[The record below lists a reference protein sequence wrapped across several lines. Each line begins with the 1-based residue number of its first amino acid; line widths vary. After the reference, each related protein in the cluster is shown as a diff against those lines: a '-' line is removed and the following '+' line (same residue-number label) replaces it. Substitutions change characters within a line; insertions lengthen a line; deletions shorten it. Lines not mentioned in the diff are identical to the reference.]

1 MKKETIL
8 LIDGS
13 GLVFRAFY
21 ALPPLTALDGT
32 HVNAVYGFAN
42 MIQKLIERFKPDYI
56 AVAFDLKGPTFRHKE
71 YKEYKATRKK
81 APDEL
86 LNQFAVVKEFCDC
99 FGLSRF
105 EQEGFEADDLVG
117 TMAKRAEEAGFNVE
131 VVTGDK
137 DYLQLVT
144 EITTVYLTRRGI
156 TELESF
162 TPETLDEKY
171 GLTAAQFLELK
182 GLMGDPS
189 DNIPGVPGVGEKTG
203 IKLLKAYG
211 TIDGV
216 YENTDKLKG
225 KMKEKIEA
233 NHVQALMS
241 LRLSRIINDVQ
252 MDFNWEDL
260 KQEVPDEQALY
271 QLYKKLNFKSLMRK
285 IENRKVEV
293 NPQTGTSVQVE
304 ASPLKEAEAVP
315 FAWVDDARGLQ
326 VLMTAMNKTKD
337 VIVHSRVNGSRHV
350 FDELIDF
357 GIRIKGVN
365 YIVDVRAFSQL
376 EMMSLLQ
383 VLGEKR
389 MIGHRLINETL
400 MIFRYGGRVSK
411 LGFDTAVAQY
421 LVHPEV
427 GKYPIRGLGIE
438 VADRVLPADD
448 EFYGKGRK
456 KVAWADMEKPKRG
469 DYLAQCL
476 VIIDAAVA
484 ALETRLNEESLMELY
499 ETIELP
505 LVRILAKMEMRGVA
519 VDEAYL
525 KTLGDQFK
533 IKIAELEERIYKLSE
548 GDFNLNSPKQLGVVL
563 FETLGLPVIKKTK
576 TGYSTNAEVLDK
588 LADAHPIIPL
598 ILEYR
603 KLTKLNST
611 YVEGLTT
618 AIHKGRIHS
627 HFTQTIASTGRLS
640 SIEPNIQNIPVKT
653 EEGRE
658 LRRVFVASEGMQLV
672 DADYSQIELRVL
684 AHISGD
690 ENLIRAYNEKLDIH
704 TQTAAEVFHLEQDEV
719 TPLMRSRAKAV
730 NFGIV
735 YGISDYGLAR
745 DLKISNKEAKAY
757 IEGYLEHY
765 PGVAK
770 YMKDVVV
777 EGKEKGYVETL
788 FNRKRWL
795 PDLNASNFMLR
806 SFAERT
812 AMNTPI
818 QGTAADV
825 IKIAMIRVDEALEK
839 EGLKTQLILQVH
851 DELILDAPA
860 DEIDRVTGLLK
871 EAMEEAVS
879 LSIPMDVDL
888 KVGGNWYETK

>member
-1 MKKETIL
+1 M
-8 LIDGS
+8 
-13 GLVFRAFY
+13 
-21 ALPPLTALDGT
+21 
-32 HVNAVYGFAN
+32 
-42 MIQKLIERFKPDYI
+42 
-56 AVAFDLKGPTFRHKE
+56 
-71 YKEYKATRKK
+71 
-81 APDEL
+81 
-86 LNQFAVVKEFCDC
+86 
-99 FGLSRF
+99 
-105 EQEGFEADDLVG
+105 
-117 TMAKRAEEAGFNVE
+117 
-131 VVTGDK
+131 
-137 DYLQLVT
+137 
-144 EITTVYLTRRGI
+144 
-156 TELESF
+156 
-162 TPETLDEKY
+162 
-171 GLTAAQFLELK
+171 
-182 GLMGDPS
+182 
-189 DNIPGVPGVGEKTG
+189 
-203 IKLLKAYG
+203 
-211 TIDGV
+211 
-216 YENTDKLKG
+216 
-225 KMKEKIEA
+225 
-233 NHVQALMS
+233 
-241 LRLSRIINDVQ
+241 
-252 MDFNWEDL
+252 
-260 KQEVPDEQALY
+260 
-271 QLYKKLNFKSLMRK
+271 
-285 IENRKVEV
+285 
-293 NPQTGTSVQVE
+293 
-304 ASPLKEAEAVP
+304 
-315 FAWVDDARGLQ
+315 
-326 VLMTAMNKTKD
+326 
-337 VIVHSRVNGSRHV
+337 HSRVNGSRHV

-860 DEIDRVTGLLK
+860 NEIDRVTDLLK

>member
-13 GLVFRAFY
+13 GLIFRAFY

-42 MIQKLIERFKPDYI
+42 MIYKLQERFEPDYI
-56 AVAFDLKGPTFRHKE
+56 GVAFDLKGPTFRHKE

-86 LNQFAVVKEFCDC
+86 LNQFAIVKEFCDR

-105 EQEGFEADDLVG
+105 EEEGFEADDLVG
-117 TMAKRAEEAGFNVE
+117 TMAKRAEEDGLKVE

-144 EITTVYLTRRGI
+144 DEVTVHLTRRGI
-156 TELESF
+156 TELETY
-162 TPETLDEKY
+162 TPDKLMEKY
-171 GLTAAQFLELK
+171 ALTADQFLELK
-182 GLMGDPS
+182 GLMGDSS

-211 TIDGV
+211 SIEGV
-216 YENTDKLKG
+216 YEHIDEIKGKLK
-225 KMKEKIEA
+225 ERLEE
-233 NHVQALMS
+233 NHIQALMS
-241 LRLSRIINDVQ
+241 LRLSRIINDVP
-252 MDFNWEDL
+252 MDFKWEDL
-260 KQEVPDEQALY
+260 KQAAPDDKELY

-285 IENRKVEV
+285 FENREIE
-293 NPQTGTSVQVE
+293 GSE
-304 ASPLKEAEAVP
+304 KESEAVS
-315 FAWVDDARGLQ
+315 FEWIEDAQGLQ
-326 VLMTAMNKTKD
+326 RLMTAIGK
-337 VIVHSRVNGSRHV
+337 VEEVVVHSRVDGSRHV
-350 FDELIDF
+350 FDELVDL

-365 YIVDVRAFSQL
+365 YLVDARVLSQL
-376 EMMSLLQ
+376 EMMSLMQ
-383 VLGEKR
+383 ALGQKALV
-389 MIGHRLINETL
+389 GHRLVNESL
-400 MIFRYGGRVSK
+400 MILRFGGSVSR
-411 LGFDTAVAQY
+411 LAFDTAVAQY

-427 GKYPIRGLGIE
+427 GKYPLRGLGVE

-448 EFYGKGRK
+448 DFYGKGRNK
-456 KVAWADMEKPKRG
+456 QSWGQLDRAKRG

-476 VIIDAAVA
+476 VIIDQAVSVLKGR
-484 ALETRLNEESLMELY
+484 LEEESLTELY

-519 VDEAYL
+519 VDEVYL
-525 KTLGDQFK
+525 KELGEKFK
-533 IKIAELEERIYKLSE
+533 VQIADLEQRIYTLAE
-548 GDFNLNSPKQLGVVL
+548 GEFNLNSPKQLGVVL
-563 FETLGLPVIKKTK
+563 FETLGLPAVKKTK

-588 LADAHPIIPL
+588 LADSHPIIPL

-611 YVEGLTT
+611 YVEGLT
-618 AIHKGRIHS
+618 AAVHKGRIHS

-640 SIEPNIQNIPVKT
+640 SMEPNIQNIPVRT

-658 LRRVFVASEGMQLV
+658 LRRVFTASEGMQLV

-684 AHISGD
+684 AHISND
-690 ENLIRAYNEKLDIH
+690 ANLIRAYNEKLDIH
-704 TQTAAEVFHLEQDEV
+704 TQTAAEVFHLEEDEV

-735 YGISDYGLAR
+735 YGISDFGLAR
-745 DLKISNKEAKAY
+745 DLNISNKEAKAY

-765 PGVAK
+765 PGVAN
-770 YMKDVVV
+770 YMKEIVKD
-777 EGKEKGYVETL
+777 GKEKGYVETL

-795 PDLNASNFMLR
+795 PDLNAKNFMLR

-818 QGTAADV
+818 QGTAADI

-839 EGLKTQLILQVH
+839 EGLKTKLILQVH

-860 DEIDRVTGLLK
+860 NEIDRVTALLK
-871 EAMEEAVS
+871 EAMEGAVS
-879 LSIPMDVDL
+879 LAVPMDVDL

>member
-42 MIQKLIERFKPDYI
+42 MIQKLMERFKPEYV

-86 LNQFAVVKEFCDC
+86 LNQFAVVKEFCDR

-117 TMAKRAEEAGFNVE
+117 TMAKLAEEAGYNVE
-131 VVTGDK
+131 IITGDK

-144 EITTVYLTRRGI
+144 EITTVHLTRRGI
-156 TELESF
+156 TELESYN
-162 TPETLDEKY
+162 PEALDEKY
-171 GLTAAQFLELK
+171 GLTAEQFLELK

-216 YENTDKLKG
+216 YENLDQLKG

-252 MDFNWEDL
+252 MDFKWEDL
-260 KQEVPDEQALY
+260 KQEVPDDEALY
-271 QLYKKLNFKSLMRK
+271 QLYKKLNFKSLMKKFENRK
-285 IENRKVEV
+285 IENGSRVEGDLV
-293 NPQTGTSVQVE
+293 V
-304 ASPLKEAEAVP
+304 EAEAVA
-315 FAWVDDARGLQ
+315 FTWVDDARGLQ
-326 VLMTAMNKTKD
+326 VLMTAINQAQY
-337 VIVHSRVNGSRHV
+337 VIMHSRVNGGRHV
-350 FDELIDF
+350 FDDLIDL
-357 GIRIKGVN
+357 GLRIKDVN
-365 YIVDVRAFSQL
+365 YLVDVRAFSQL

-389 MIGHRLINETL
+389 LIGHRLVNESL
-400 MIFRYGGRVSK
+400 MIMRYGGKVME

-427 GKYPIRGLGIE
+427 GKYPLRGLGIE

-448 EFYGKGRK
+448 DFYGKGRK
-456 KVAWADMEKPKRG
+456 KVAWADMEKAKRG

-476 VIIDAAVA
+476 VIIDKAVA
-484 ALETRLNEESLMELY
+484 VLEARMKEESLTELY
-499 ETIELP
+499 QTIELP
-505 LVRILAKMEMRGVA
+505 LVRILAKMEKRGVA
-519 VDEAYL
+519 VDESYL
-525 KTLGDQFK
+525 KILGDKFK
-533 IKIAELEERIYKLSE
+533 VQIADLETRIFELSE

-588 LADAHPIIPL
+588 LGDAHPIIPL

-618 AIHKGRIHS
+618 ATYKGRIHS

-653 EEGRE
+653 KEGRE

-704 TQTAAEVFHLEQDEV
+704 TQTAAEVFHLEQNEV

-770 YMKDVVV
+770 YMKDVVE
-777 EGKEKGYVETL
+777 EGKGKGYVETL

-795 PDLNASNFMLR
+795 PDLNAKNHMLR

-818 QGTAADV
+818 QGTAADI
-825 IKIAMIRVDEALEK
+825 IKIAMIRVDQVLEK
-839 EGLKTQLILQVH
+839 ENLKTQMILQVH

-860 DEIDRVTGLLK
+860 NEVERVTALLK

>member
-1 MKKETIL
+1 VET
-8 LIDGS
+8 DS
-13 GLVFRAFY
+13 
-21 ALPPLTALDGT
+21 
-32 HVNAVYGFAN
+32 
-42 MIQKLIERFKPDYI
+42 K
-56 AVAFDLKGPTFRHKE
+56 
-71 YKEYKATRKK
+71 
-81 APDEL
+81 
-86 LNQFAVVKEFCDC
+86 
-99 FGLSRF
+99 
-105 EQEGFEADDLVG
+105 
-117 TMAKRAEEAGFNVE
+117 
-131 VVTGDK
+131 
-137 DYLQLVT
+137 
-144 EITTVYLTRRGI
+144 
-156 TELESF
+156 
-162 TPETLDEKY
+162 
-171 GLTAAQFLELK
+171 
-182 GLMGDPS
+182 
-189 DNIPGVPGVGEKTG
+189 
-203 IKLLKAYG
+203 
-211 TIDGV
+211 
-216 YENTDKLKG
+216 
-225 KMKEKIEA
+225 
-233 NHVQALMS
+233 
-241 LRLSRIINDVQ
+241 
-252 MDFNWEDL
+252 
-260 KQEVPDEQALY
+260 
-271 QLYKKLNFKSLMRK
+271 
-285 IENRKVEV
+285 
-293 NPQTGTSVQVE
+293 
-304 ASPLKEAEAVP
+304 KEAEAVI
-315 FAWVDDARGLQ
+315 FTWVEDARGLQ
-326 VLMTAMNKTKD
+326 VLMTAINKSKD

-350 FDELIDF
+350 FDELIDI
-357 GIRIKGVN
+357 GIRIKEIN

-383 VLGEKR
+383 VLGEKKL
-389 MIGHRLINETL
+389 IGHRLINETL
-400 MIFRYGGRVSK
+400 MILRYGGRVPK

-427 GKYPIRGLGIE
+427 GKYPLRGLGIE
-438 VADRVLPADD
+438 VTDRVLPADD
-448 EFYGKGRK
+448 DFYGKGRK
-456 KVAWADMEKPKRG
+456 KVAWSAMEKPKRG

-484 ALETRLNEESLMELY
+484 ALGTRLKEESLVELY

-525 KTLGDQFK
+525 KILGDQFK

-548 GDFNLNSPKQLGVVL
+548 GEFNLNSPKQLGVVL
-563 FETLGLPVIKKTK
+563 FETLGLPIIKKTK

-603 KLTKLNST
+603 KLAKLNST

-770 YMKDVVV
+770 YMKDVVE

-795 PDLNASNFMLR
+795 PDLNAKNFMLR

-839 EGLKTQLILQVH
+839 EGLKTKMILQVH

-860 DEIDRVTGLLK
+860 DEIDRVTALLK
-871 EAMEEAVS
+871 EAMEKAVS